1 MFKCEV
7 LRGVKLKE
15 LAKQY
20 RAAEDEITE
29 RIAQIKLLPQ
39 DAITKI
45 RLKDLTSIRK
55 EVRAIAKLCETYYD
69 KGVWRSEKFTFNV
82 RTARR
87 YPAVCKLGAGRCGV
101 KYTKNRAD
109 ETESKGCNRIGV
121 DSTTEASSLDCALE
135 RLFSNQNRPRV
146 GGEQVHNK
154 SDHEQ
159 GD

>member
-1 MFKCEV
+1 M
-7 LRGVKLKE
+7 KE

-20 RAAEDEITE
+20 RAAEAEVKKRISEIK
-29 RIAQIKLLPQ
+29 AMPQ
-39 DAITKI
+39 DASTKRRI
-45 RLKDLTSIRK
+45 KDLTLIRR

-101 KYTKNRAD
+101 KHAKNKAD

-121 DSTTEASSLDCALE
+121 DPTTEASSLDCALE
-135 RLFSNQNRPRV
+135 RLFSSQNRPRV
-146 GGEQVHNK
+146 GSGQVHNK
-154 SDHEQ
+154 
-159 GD
+159 

>member
-1 MFKCEV
+1 M
-7 LRGVKLKE
+7 KLKE

-20 RAAEDEITE
+20 RAAEAEVKKRISEIK
-29 RIAQIKLLPQ
+29 AMPQ
-39 DAITKI
+39 DASAKRRI
-45 RLKDLTSIRK
+45 KDLTLIRR
-55 EVRAIAKLCETYYD
+55 EMRDIAKLCETYYD

-87 YPAVCKLGAGRCGV
+87 YPAVCKLEAGRCGV

-146 GGEQVHNK
+146 GSGQVHNK
-154 SDHEQ
+154 
-159 GD
+159 